1 MNTYT
6 IFSDGEVN
14 YPLGSIDEK
23 GNLINGI
30 DALDIIFAEIKRG
43 SESDKANN
51 LLCVLNI
58 EHPEG
63 IDVTTLGEL
72 MGKPSSPIDKPRVNN
87 LLNRIPR
94 NELDE
99 HTGYTHKAIN
109 EIEEV
114 EAPKIKEKKDLSKRV
129 IKSGN
134 RYMSKVDWTSD
145 RVKNQ
150 VQGLLAHGKS
160 LSYIARHLGVV
171 RSTLTEANK
180 RHNYRLYIP
189 DLRKAG

>member
-1 MNTYT
+1 MITYT
-6 IFSDGEVN
+6 IFSDGKVN
-14 YPLGSIDEK
+14 FPLGIIDEQ
-23 GNLINGI
+23 GNLLSGV
-30 DALDIIFAEIKRG
+30 DALDIIFAEIKKG
-43 SESDKANN
+43 SASDKANN

-58 EHPEG
+58 EHPKEKN
-63 IDVTTLGEL
+63 VVTLGEL
-72 MGKPSSPIDKPRVNN
+72 MGRPSKPKDKNRIAA
-87 LLNRIPR
+87 LLNRFPSGEPDEYKEDR
-94 NELDE
+94 NEAIDE
-99 HTGYTHKAIN
+99 MEAP
-109 EIEEV
+109 EIEDV
-114 EAPKIKEKKDLSKRV
+114 EGKDLSGHV

-134 RYMSKVDWTSD
+134 RYMSKVDWASD

>member
-1 MNTYT
+1 MIVRAKCQECGVIY
-6 IFSDGEVN
+6 
-14 YPLGSIDEK
+14 
-23 GNLINGI
+23 
-30 DALDIIFAEIKRG
+30 IK
-43 SESDKANN
+43 SKTS
-51 LLCVLNI
+51 
-58 EHPEG
+58 HPEVCG
-63 IDVTTLGEL
+63 NCTCKIPINA
-72 MGKPSSPIDKPRVNN
+72 GKHPRPDQVA
-87 LLNRIPR
+87 
-94 NELDE
+94 DE
-99 HTGYTHKAIN
+99 EYT
-109 EIEEV
+109 
-114 EAPKIKEKKDLSKRV
+114 PPTPT

-134 RYMSKVDWTSD
+134 RYVSKIDWASD